1 MFGDDVWQGAEGGR
15 SERSLRGEE
24 TARFN
29 LREAFFQREEL
40 RNFPPL
46 PGMPEVGQIEE
57 AVAGVLKSGE
67 LGLEE
72 G

>member
-1 MFGDDVWQGAEGGR
+1 MFGDDEWQRAEGGC
-15 SERSLRGEE
+15 SEHCLGSEE

-40 RNFPPL
+40 RDFPPL